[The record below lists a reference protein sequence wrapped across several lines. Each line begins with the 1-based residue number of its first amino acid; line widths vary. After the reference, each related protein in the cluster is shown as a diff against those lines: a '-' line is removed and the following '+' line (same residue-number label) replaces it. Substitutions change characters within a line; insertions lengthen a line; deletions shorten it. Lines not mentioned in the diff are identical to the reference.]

1 MDRSSDGPEVIYQ
14 EIFCNQRR
22 KKGSTIPDIL
32 RKPQTGCQSA
42 NRSIFITGLKQVKG
56 VKNIEPS
63 ENQSLSGIVHRHVVP
78 ELVIEAPQSQF
89 GKEVAR
95 AILSRANLFFSSNS
109 LYFESSY
116 VAVPSRIALS
126 SLACWS
132 VIPESWIAENADQ

>member
-22 KKGSTIPDIL
+22 KKGSTISDIL

-42 NRSIFITGLKQVKG
+42 NRSIFIACLKQVKG

-78 ELVIEAPQSQF
+78 ELVIEVPVTVRQRSRTCHNFKCQF
-89 GKEVAR
+89 IFLKQ
-95 AILSRANLFFSSNS
+95 FFV
-109 LYFESSY
+109 F
-116 VAVPSRIALS
+116 RI
-126 SLACWS
+126 
-132 VIPESWIAENADQ
+132 